1 MRGIYIRLGSQGE
14 AKALFQCK
22 VWCPESDPLRCCRQL
37 RPSVLSPWD
46 SCTARAFQPF
56 LTSLI
61 PRIKSLPAQNTWN
74 NSCFLDQTLTYGHWA
89 EHSISDAKTY
99 FYQSSEILSEP
110 APLFL
115 TPTFGSVTPKD
126 PSILVKHY
134 HPAFPSH
141 PTLAIIKL
149 NPTSFPSLSLKP
161 VHVSSGTL
169 YLCLAIPPRLQH
181 LLWMFF
187 LLPH

>member
-1 MRGIYIRLGSQGE
+1 MGGIYIQLGSQGE

-37 RPSVLSPWD
+37 RPSVLYPWD
-46 SCTARAFQPF
+46 ACTALAFQQF

-74 NSCFLDQTLTYGHWA
+74 NSCFLDQTLTHDMAIGLSLPYQMLKL
-89 EHSISDAKTY
+89 SSTSPLRY
-99 FYQSSEILSEP
+99 FQNQLHYSS
-110 APLFL
+110 
-115 TPTFGSVTPKD
+115 
-126 PSILVKHY
+126 

-141 PTLAIIKL
+141 PTLAIIRL
-149 NPTSFPSLSLKP
+149 NPISFPSLSLKP

-169 YLCLAIPPRLQH
+169 YLCLAIPLHLQR
-181 LLWMFF
+181 LLWVPF
-187 LLPH
+187 LPPH